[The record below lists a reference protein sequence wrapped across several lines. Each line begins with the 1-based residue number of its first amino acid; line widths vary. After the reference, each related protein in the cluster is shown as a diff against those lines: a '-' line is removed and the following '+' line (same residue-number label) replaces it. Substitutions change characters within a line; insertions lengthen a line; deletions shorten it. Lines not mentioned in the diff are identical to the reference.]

1 MSKTIEELEKEL
13 HNARSSLS
21 YYRNKGKPKHKK
33 KPARSANK
41 VQYGKNWNDTKRA
54 MSVVIA
60 RLTATTEEEFKQVRE
75 QADALSVMEAR
86 ELTKG
91 YAEEVA
97 AEVKAR
103 QEKRKARATA
113 KEEEPEAG
121 EAKGEEGEPAR
132 AASPGGEAR
141 EEGEARGRGEEE
153 EKGAAREGEK
163 ARETARG
170 EHERER
176 S

>member
-1 MSKTIEELEKEL
+1 MMSKTIEELEKDL
-13 HNARSSLS
+13 HNAKSSLS

-75 QADALSVMEAR
+75 QAEALSVLEAR
-86 ELTKG
+86 GLPKG

-97 AEVKAR
+97 AEVKTR
-103 QEKRKARATA
+103 REKRKARETAKA
-113 KEEEPEAG
+113 KEEEPEQLSLALSQ
-121 EAKGEEGEPAR
+121 ELLTVEQKNHRDAVTKMLDKAWPDTPA
-132 AASPGGEAR
+132 PV
-141 EEGEARGRGEEE
+141 
-153 EKGAAREGEK
+153 K
-163 ARETARG
+163 
-170 EHERER
+170 
-176 S
+176 